1 MAISRDD
8 VVYIAE
14 LAKLRLTEAEI
25 EAFAGQLSSILEYA
39 EALNALDT
47 DAIPPTASVMP
58 QQNALADDVPHET
71 LDRDVL
77 LRNAPDAEVG
87 QFRVKAILD

>member
-8 VVYIAE
+8 VIYIAE
-14 LAKLRLTEAEI
+14 LAKLRLTDAEI
-25 EAFAGQLSSILEYA
+25 EAFAGQLSAILEYA
-39 EALNALDT
+39 EALSALDT
-47 DAIPPTASVMP
+47 EAIPPTASVIP
-58 QQNALADDVPHET
+58 QQSVLAEDVPHET
-71 LDRDVL
+71 LDRDIL

>member
-8 VVYIAE
+8 VIYIAE
-14 LAKLRLTEAEI
+14 LAKLRLTDAEI
-25 EAFAGQLSSILEYA
+25 EAFAGQLSSILDYA
-39 EALNALDT
+39 QALSTLDT
-47 DAIPPTASVMP
+47 DAIPPTAAVIP
-58 QQNALADDVPHET
+58 QQTLLAEDVPHQT